1 MESSEAKARPGS
13 ILISF
18 NVEAEYRE
26 PQSQPRSLFTVKFL
40 TGKIKKRGW
49 GISGVYGVLS
59 EWPNVLIITCHGKMA
74 AYGSPVES
82 EPEALPRDVMSLLL
96 MRAECQGNQTTVLS
110 TVILIISSNEKNAA
124 SSLQLMKLSKKKL

>member
-13 ILISF
+13 ILISV

-59 EWPNVLIITCHGKMA
+59 ERPNVLIITCHGKMA
-74 AYGSPVES
+74 ACGSPVES
-82 EPEALPRDVMSLLL
+82 EPEALPRDVVMSLLL
-96 MRAECQGNQTTVLS
+96 MRAECQGNQTTVLC

-124 SSLQLMKLSKKKL
+124 SSLELMRLRVSE